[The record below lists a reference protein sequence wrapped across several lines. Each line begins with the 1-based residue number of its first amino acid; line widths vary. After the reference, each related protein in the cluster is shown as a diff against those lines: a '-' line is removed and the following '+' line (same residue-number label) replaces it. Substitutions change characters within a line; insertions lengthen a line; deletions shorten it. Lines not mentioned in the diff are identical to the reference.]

1 MAAHVADR
9 VAWGSRREPAWGMQG
24 GQAGSRV
31 YALGVDGVAVIRRYH
46 DETSHSPRP
55 RSRHQVVRAFWPMD
69 PANRPSPFKR
79 YRDLEREP
87 LPTSLDPPDGA
98 PTALEVL
105 SGHRPPI
112 RSAALDP
119 AVIAR
124 LLYYS
129 GGVTRYAQEGQRRS
143 WFRANASAGNLHPLE
158 LYAACGAVSG
168 LDSGLYHVDLDS
180 FCLARVRPIDVRAH
194 LAHAVGDPA
203 LAGTA
208 VVIVITGILW
218 RTTWKYAERGW
229 RHVFWDAGSLLANLL
244 AVAEAHGV
252 PAHLA
257 FGFMDREVSHILGI
271 DGTTECPVAV
281 VAVGAP
287 ADERGRTAIPTEPSD
302 LDELRLEVEPLSP
315 HPLEFPLVTDAQ
327 HATNLDAA
335 EALAGWRQ
343 ACTEDHGRWMGPAAP
358 GSIDVPDHGELLRDP
373 IETLI
378 LRRGST
384 RLMARRPVPPVAL
397 TWVLSAATRPVPA
410 DAISAGHTLLTHELA
425 IHGVEGH
432 APGLYEWVPGRL
444 ARRRGGT
451 EDQVRDLTTY
461 LCLGQPLGGDSTYT
475 VFESADLDT
484 ILATFGPRGYRAAH
498 LEAGIVNGR
507 LLLAAH
513 ALGHGATGL
522 TFFDDEIRAAF
533 ATRASCLLVTAVGV
547 PSYRPTPG
555 GPPGRPT
562 ELTRF
567 DELMARLE
575 DRSRQQPRP

>member
-1 MAAHVADR
+1 
-9 VAWGSRREPAWGMQG
+9 
-24 GQAGSRV
+24 
-31 YALGVDGVAVIRRYH
+31 
-46 DETSHSPRP
+46 
-55 RSRHQVVRAFWPMD
+55 MD

-79 YRDLEREP
+79 YGNLDREP
-87 LPTSLDPPDGA
+87 LPTDLDPPDDA

-105 SGHRPPI
+105 SGHGPPI
-112 RSAALDP
+112 TSAALDP
-119 AVIAR
+119 AVLAR
-124 LLYYS
+124 LLYFS
-129 GGVTRYAQEGQRRS
+129 GGVTRFAQEGQRRS
-143 WFRANASAGNLHPLE
+143 WFRASASAGNLHPLE

-168 LDSGLYHVDLDS
+168 VDRGLYHVDLDS

-194 LAHAVGDPA
+194 LAHAVGDRLLTGSA
-203 LAGTA
+203 A
-208 VVIVITGILW
+208 VIVITGIPW

-244 AVAEAHGV
+244 AVAAAHGV
-252 PAHLA
+252 PAHLM

-281 VAVGAP
+281 VAVGEP
-287 ADERGRTAIPTEPSD
+287 AGERGTAAEPAEPSD
-302 LDELRLEVEPLSP
+302 LDELRLEVDPLSP

-327 HATNLDAA
+327 QATNLDAA

-343 ACTEDHGRWMGPAAP
+343 ACREDHDRWLGPAAP
-358 GSIDVPDHGELLRDP
+358 RSIDVPDHGESLWEP

-384 RLMARRPVPPVAL
+384 RLMARRTVPPVAL
-397 TWVLSAATRPVPA
+397 AWVLSAATRPVPA

-432 APGLYEWVPGRL
+432 APGLYEWVAGRL
-444 ARRRGGT
+444 GRRRGGS
-451 EDQVRDLTTY
+451 EDQVRDLATY
-461 LCLGQPLGGDSTYT
+461 LCLGQPLGGDSAYT
-475 VFESADLDT
+475 VFESADLDA
-484 ILATFGPRGYRAAH
+484 ILDTFGPRGYRAAH

-555 GPPGRPT
+555 GPPGHPR
-562 ELTRF
+562 ELPHF

-575 DRSRQQPRP
+575 DRSRQQPRR